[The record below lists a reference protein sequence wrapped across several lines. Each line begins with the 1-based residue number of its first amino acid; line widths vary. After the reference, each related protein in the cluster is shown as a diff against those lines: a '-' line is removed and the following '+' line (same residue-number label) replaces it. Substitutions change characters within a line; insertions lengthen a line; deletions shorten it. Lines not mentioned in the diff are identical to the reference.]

1 MPTVWF
7 WIVAVMIAAYVVL
20 DGFDIGAGIIHLF
33 VARTDEERR
42 INLRA
47 IGPVW
52 DGNEVWL
59 LAAGGTLYFAFPLLY
74 ASAFS
79 GFYLPLM
86 MVLWLLMGR
95 GLGIELRSHLDGPV
109 WRSFF
114 DFVFSAASI
123 LLAIFY
129 GAALGNVIRGVPL
142 GADGYFFE
150 PLWTNWRV
158 GPNPGIL
165 DWYTVMAGVIALA
178 VLTMHGALYIATK
191 TEGEINARARRAASF
206 VWPAV
211 LILTFVSLMLTIKV
225 NPALLTN
232 YKEYPI
238 ALAIPVVVFASLAAL
253 FTFHMKGNEKAAFVS
268 SAVYITFMLVGA
280 VVGVYPNVLPAAGN
294 PAYSLTIHN
303 TAAPHYGLTI
313 GLVWWAIGITLA
325 LGYFVFVYR
334 MFKGKVQLG
343 DGAGHGY

>member
-7 WIVAVMIAAYVVL
+7 WIVAVMITAYVVL

-74 ASAFS
+74 ASSFS

-95 GLGIELRSHLDGPV
+95 GLGVELRSHLDGPV

-114 DFVFSAASI
+114 DAVFSLASI
-123 LLAIFY
+123 LLAIFF

-158 GPNPGIL
+158 GQYNGIL
-165 DWYTVMAGVIALA
+165 DWYTVMCGVVALV
-178 VLTMHGALYIATK
+178 VLTMHGALYITTK
-191 TEGEINARARRAASF
+191 TEGLVNKRARQVVNVA
-206 VWPAV
+206 WPLV
-211 LILTFVSLMLTIKV
+211 LVLTFVSLMMTLSV
-225 NPALLTN
+225 RAGLLTN
-232 YKEYPI
+232 YREYPI
-238 ALAIPVVVFASLAAL
+238 ALAIPLIVFGSLAAL
-253 FTFHMKGNEKAAFVS
+253 FTFHSKGKEKAAFLC
-268 SAVYITFMLVGA
+268 SAVYIAFMLVGA
-280 VVGVYPNVLPAAGN
+280 VVAVYPFVLPASTD
-294 PAYSLTIHN
+294 PAYGLTIYN

-313 GLVWWAIGITLA
+313 GLIWWSIGIVLV

-334 MFKGKVQLG
+334 MFKGKVRLEE
-343 DGAGHGY
+343 GAGHGY